1 MGMSE
6 SREKRAT
13 QAAVA
18 GRCGENVRSDLEVRV
33 EPRPSGGL
41 EIALESRVKPYYGNS
56 ILVQTRQVLET
67 LSVKHAQ
74 VSIHDEGAL
83 PFVISARIETA
94 VKRTGL
100 AAGNKALPDRVPRS
114 GASARDRL
122 RRSHLY
128 LPGTEPKY
136 FINAGLHGPDAV
148 ILDLE
153 DSVHQAEKD
162 AARILVRNA
171 LRSVDFGGCERMVRI
186 NQLPMGLEDLA
197 EVIPEAPDLV
207 LIPKLEHPGQV
218 AQVDRMIEELKV
230 RHAINR
236 PIWLMPIL
244 ESALGIE
251 NALAIGGA
259 SPNVVALTIGLE
271 DYTADLGV
279 VNTVEGRESLYARL
293 RLENAARALGIQ
305 VIDSVF
311 SDVADV
317 EGLRRWSQNS
327 RALGFD
333 GMGCIHPSQI
343 TVIHEAFAPSPAEIE
358 KAQNVVNAF
367 AEAQQRGLAVV
378 SLGSKMIDPPIVERA
393 QKLLERA
400 KALGILRKE
409 EAAAARH

>member
-1 MGMSE
+1 MS
-6 SREKRAT
+6 SSKEKRAT
-13 QAAVA
+13 QPAEA
-18 GRCGENVRSDLEVRV
+18 GHGGENIRSDLHVRV
-33 EPRPSGGL
+33 EPRASGGL

-56 ILVQTRQVLET
+56 ILAQTRQVLEA
-67 LSVKHAQ
+67 LGVKHAL
-74 VSIHDEGAL
+74 VSVHDEGAL

-100 AAGNKALPDRVPRS
+100 AAGNKALSDKVPLPE
-114 GASARDRL
+114 ASARDRL
-122 RRSHLY
+122 RRSRLY

-136 FINAGLHGPDAV
+136 FINAGLHGPDAI

-153 DSVHQAEKD
+153 DSVHHAEKD
-162 AARILVRNA
+162 AARILVRNT

-186 NQLPMGLEDLA
+186 NQLPLGLEDLA

-230 RHAINR
+230 RHDINR

-251 NALAIGGA
+251 NALAIGSA

-279 VNTVEGRESLYARL
+279 AKTLEGRESLYARM
-293 RLENAARALGIQ
+293 RLVNAARALGIQ
-305 VIDSVF
+305 AIDSVF
-311 SDVADV
+311 GDVGDID
-317 EGLRRWSQNS
+317 GLRHWGENS

-343 TVIHEAFAPSPAEIE
+343 AVIHEAFAPSQAAVE
-358 KAQNVVNAF
+358 KAQKIVNAF
-367 AEAQQRGLAVV
+367 EEAQQRGLGVV
-378 SLGSKMIDPPIVERA
+378 SLGSKMIDAPVVQRALKLVERA
-393 QKLLERA
+393 KVMGVLP
-400 KALGILRKE
+400 KE